1 MALLLTSSSTGLAK
15 MYFCGSAMSSGY
27 GSKTR
32 FKTRFFDKENQL
44 NFSTLMMAQCY

>member
-1 MALLLTSSSTGLAK
+1 MALLLTSSTALAR
-15 MYFCGSAMSSGY
+15 MYFCGSAMSSSY

-44 NFSTLMMAQCY
+44 SFSTLIMAQCY